1 MSTTNHRR
9 ERGYRWEKSIV
20 DFFNDRKLFEDW
32 HAKRLGG
39 TSTELPDILIT
50 NNKLSIL
57 YSVEAKSTTGN
68 LAYIHNDQICRCM
81 DILGMFSIYRKRY
94 VVFAFKFAK
103 SKCNPRLVY
112 YFFRVLPKFSL
123 RDVKTIRCDNTGKIN
138 MIKMNGEYM
147 VKLEFMRHDHIKF
160 LRDLWSVQPMDFIL

>member
-1 MSTTNHRR
+1 M
-9 ERGYRWEKSIV
+9 
-20 DFFNDRKLFEDW
+20 
-32 HAKRLGG
+32 
-39 TSTELPDILIT
+39 IT
-50 NNKLSIL
+50 NNNYKII
-57 YSVEAKSTTGN
+57 YAIEAKSTVGKQ
-68 LAYIHNDQICRCM
+68 AYIPNDQICRCL
-81 DILGMFSIYRKRY
+81 DILDMFSIYKHRCA
-94 VVFAFKFAK
+94 VFAFKFAK